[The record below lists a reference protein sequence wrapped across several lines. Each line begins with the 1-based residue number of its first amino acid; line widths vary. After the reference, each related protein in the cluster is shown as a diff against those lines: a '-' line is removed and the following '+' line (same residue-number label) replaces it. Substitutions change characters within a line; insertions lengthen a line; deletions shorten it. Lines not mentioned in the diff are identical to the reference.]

1 MVDEVAGPVQVDVF
15 FLTVVFK
22 DAERLVG
29 PDFAAR
35 EVDVFTRFAS
45 PKMMPAK
52 RCFWLFDSSQGLL
65 SVEFDF

>member
-15 FLTVVFK
+15 FLAIVFK

-35 EVDVFTRFAS
+35 EVDVFTRFGVAEDD
-45 PKMMPAK
+45 A
-52 RCFWLFDSSQGLL
+52 G
-65 SVEFDF
+65 